1 MRRGAVENSAGIGL
15 RVGGQR
21 WLPLFALLLASAAS
35 FAASEQTRAASQ
47 WEDLRAAQEELAERI
62 SAVIAQAQALA
73 QDPQQSENRLAQA
86 EGQSANRGMVQLLN
100 QVDALNAELNKLRGK
115 IEELGNS
122 IANAEKRQKDMYLD
136 LDTRLRRVEQGAA
149 GASRKSD
156 ETIAALT
163 ERVRKLEQ
171 GAGIPAPINTAAGS
185 EAPAP
190 GAATAVAPPATPAAG
205 GESAQRVYEVALSS
219 YRGGDFQGAIN
230 GFQNFLKQFPQHTLA
245 ANAQYWIGD
254 AYFQLRDYKS
264 AIEAQKKLVSSYPD
278 SPKVPDALLNIG
290 SAELGLG
297 DTAAARKSWEE
308 LISKHPGTEAA
319 TKAKQR
325 LARLP

>member
-1 MRRGAVENSAGIGL
+1 MRQGAVESNAGIDV
-15 RVGGQR
+15 RIRGQR
-21 WLPLFALLLASAAS
+21 WLPLFALLLAGGAP
-35 FAASEQTRAASQ
+35 FAAAEQTGAASQ
-47 WEDLRAAQEELAERI
+47 WENLRADQEQLAARF
-62 SAVIAQAQALA
+62 ALVIAQTQALSQNSGQA
-73 QDPQQSENRLAQA
+73 QIRLTQA
-86 EGQSANRGMVQLLN
+86 EGPGTNRGVVQLLN

-136 LDTRLRRVEQGAA
+136 LDTRLRRVEQQGGG
-149 GASRKSD
+149 GASRKTD
-156 ETIAALT
+156 ESIAALA

-171 GAGIPAPINTAAGS
+171 GAAIPAPINTAAGS
-185 EAPAP
+185 ETPAP
-190 GAATAVAPPATPAAG
+190 GTAIAVAPVPAAG
-205 GESAQRVYEVALSS
+205 AESPQRAYEVALAS

-245 ANAQYWIGD
+245 VNAQYWIGD

-264 AIEAQKKLVSSYPD
+264 AIEAQKKLLSSYPD
-278 SPKVPDALLNIG
+278 NPKASDALLNIG
-290 SAELGLG
+290 SSELGLG

-308 LISKHPGTEAA
+308 LISRYPGTEAA
-319 TKAKQR
+319 IKAKQR